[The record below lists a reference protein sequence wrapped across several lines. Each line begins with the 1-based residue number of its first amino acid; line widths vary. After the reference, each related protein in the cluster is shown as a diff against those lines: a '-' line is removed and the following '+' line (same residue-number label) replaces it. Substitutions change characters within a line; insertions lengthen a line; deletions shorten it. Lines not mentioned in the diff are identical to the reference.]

1 MRRILVILPVL
12 LLLAA
17 ALPAQAQNP
26 APGAYLEAVSGGR
39 VDWEAGMVYATGLG
53 SPPRGM
59 RSAAE
64 AKAMAARAATV
75 VARRNLL
82 EVIKGVQVDSTT
94 TVENFMVVSDTVV
107 NQVSG
112 FLQHSV
118 VQDTAYLADGSA
130 QVTVAVPLRGDL
142 AGILI
147 PPAKPF
153 APRAA
158 VQPAPA
164 QPAPAPA
171 RPEPAPAKPVA
182 PAPATGLV
190 VDAKGLGA
198 RPAMTPR
205 ILDQSGREVFGS
217 ALVSREFAIQQG
229 MAGYAKDPA
238 TALANPR
245 VAGNPLTVK
254 AVAVAGPAG
263 ADLVI
268 ADADAAR
275 VREAEAKAKFLE
287 KCRVMIVL
295 D

>member
-1 MRRILVILPVL
+1 MRRVFVVLPT
-12 LLLAA
+12 LLALLALA
-17 ALPAQAQNP
+17 AGPALARES
-26 APGAYLEAVSGGR
+26 APGAYLEAVSSGR

-107 NQVSG
+107 NEVSG

-118 VQDTAYLADGSA
+118 VQETVYLADGSA
-130 QVTVAVPLRGDL
+130 QVTVAVPLRGGL
-142 AGILI
+142 ADVLI

-153 APRAA
+153 APQAT
-158 VQPAPA
+158 A
-164 QPAPAPA
+164 QPAPVP
-171 RPEPAPAKPVA
+171 PVPAKPEPVPAKPAA
-182 PAPATGLV
+182 PAPPTGLV
-190 VDAKGLGA
+190 IDAKGLGA

-205 ILDQSGREVFGS
+205 ILDQSGKEVFGS

-238 TALANPR
+238 AARANPR

-254 AVAVAGPAG
+254 AVAVSGPAG

-268 ADADAAR
+268 ADADADR